1 MPKWNPDHYNRNS
14 AAQEKW
20 ASELLA
26 KLRLKGDEQIL
37 DIGCGDGKV
46 TAEVARSVPRGK
58 VVGLDSSIEMIDFA
72 RKNFPAEAIPQLRFQ
87 LGDARALD
95 FHEEF
100 DWVVSFASLHWVIDH
115 RPVLAGIR
123 RALRPG
129 GRVMLQFGGKG
140 NAAEVFQVMSEV
152 IVRPRWAER
161 FVGFESPWG
170 FYNPEEYEPWL
181 HQAGLLPKRL
191 ALIPKDMTQEGSQ
204 GLTDWLRSTW
214 MPYWERVPADLR
226 QEFFHEVVEGYL
238 NRHPLDAEGIVH
250 IAMVRLEV
258 EATRG

>member
-87 LGDARALD
+87 LGDAR
-95 FHEEF
+95 
-100 DWVVSFASLHWVIDH
+100 
-115 RPVLAGIR
+115 G
-123 RALRPG
+123 
-129 GRVMLQFGGKG
+129 
-140 NAAEVFQVMSEV
+140 
-152 IVRPRWAER
+152 
-161 FVGFESPWG
+161 
-170 FYNPEEYEPWL
+170 
-181 HQAGLLPKRL
+181 AGLPRRIRL
-191 ALIPKDMTQEGSQ
+191 G
-204 GLTDWLRSTW
+204 GLFCQPTLG
-214 MPYWERVPADLR
+214 
-226 QEFFHEVVEGYL
+226 H
-238 NRHPLDAEGIVH
+238 
-250 IAMVRLEV
+250 
-258 EATRG
+258 